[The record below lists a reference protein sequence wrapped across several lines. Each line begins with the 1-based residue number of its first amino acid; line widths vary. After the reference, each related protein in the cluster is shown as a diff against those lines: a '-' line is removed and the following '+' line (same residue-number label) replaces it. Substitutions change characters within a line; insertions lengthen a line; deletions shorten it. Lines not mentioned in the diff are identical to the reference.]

1 MKLNLPNKLTVI
13 RFVLSPAVLVAMIID
28 FPFHYAVA
36 LLIFLIASIT
46 DYFDGKIARDQ
57 HLITDFGKFLDPIAD
72 KMITTAAFLGFT
84 FLQKGYGIVWVTFIV
99 LLREFI
105 VASVRMVVASE
116 GKVVAANMWGKTKT
130 VMQMVAI
137 IATLIFLAVL
147 ERTCWTLPKSVDL
160 VLEIIYSALLWIT
173 AVFTLIA
180 GITYITANKDFI
192 NSNK

>member
-13 RFVLSPAVLVAMIID
+13 RFVLSPAILVAMLID

-36 LLIFLIASIT
+36 LLIFLIASVT
-46 DYFDGKIARDQ
+46 DYYDGKIARDQ

-72 KMITTAAFLGFT
+72 KMITTAAFLGLT
-84 FLQKGYGIVWVTFIV
+84 VLNIGYGIVWITFIV

-105 VASVRMVVASE
+105 VASVRMIAASK
-116 GKVVAANMWGKTKT
+116 GKVIAANMWGKTKT

-137 IATLIFLAVL
+137 IATLSFLAVL
-147 ERTCWTLPKSVDL
+147 DCSLLSLSDIAVFVIETVYSV
-160 VLEIIYSALLWIT
+160 LLWFS
-173 AVFTLIA
+173 AVFTLIS

>member
-13 RFVLSPAVLVAMIID
+13 RFVLSPAILVAMLID

-36 LLIFLIASIT
+36 LLIFLIASVT
-46 DYFDGKIARDQ
+46 DYYDGKIARDQ

-72 KMITTAAFLGFT
+72 KMITTAAFLGLT
-84 FLQKGYGIVWVTFIV
+84 VLNIGYGIVWITFIV

-105 VASVRMVVASE
+105 VASVR
-116 GKVVAANMWGKTKT
+116 AANMWGKTKT

-137 IATLIFLAVL
+137 IATLSFLAVL
-147 ERTCWTLPKSVDL
+147 DCSLLSLSDIAVFVIETVYSV
-160 VLEIIYSALLWIT
+160 LLWFS
-173 AVFTLIA
+173 AVFTLIS

>member
-13 RFVLSPAVLVAMIID
+13 RFILSPAILVAMILN

-46 DYFDGKIARDQ
+46 DYFDGKIARDK

-72 KMITTAAFLGFT
+72 KMITTAAYLGFT
-84 FLQKGYGIVWVTFIV
+84 VLKIGYGIVWITFMV

-116 GKVVAANMWGKTKT
+116 GKVIAANIWGKTKT

-137 IATLIFLAVL
+137 IATLVFCAVL
-147 ERTCWTLPKSVDL
+147 DCSLLNLSDTLKLAIEIFYSV
-160 VLEIIYSALLWIT
+160 LLWVSGI
-173 AVFTLIA
+173 FTLIS